1 MAMFISVKN
10 RSDMK
15 TKLLIALL
23 LVSLNSL
30 AQTVINKSVSVSQGQ
45 KITMH
50 FDYPEIVR
58 VSTWDKIEI
67 SIQGSV
73 LINGGENDDA
83 FILES
88 SATGDLITVE
98 SKIKGLKN
106 LPQRVTVMEGGR
118 KIVFKTKADYRKY
131 CDEHG
136 KNFSFMSTGVD
147 MDITLEIKVPQ
158 NIETRVE
165 SVYGMVEVKQFTGPL
180 IVDATYGGIDAA
192 LLEKN
197 TGELVAET
205 NFGQIYSNL
214 DVKFGGQNV
223 QEKDFHTYV
232 SAKPGNGP
240 RYNFESKYGNVYL
253 RKLN

>member
-1 MAMFISVKN
+1 MEMFISVKN

-30 AQTVINKSVSVSQGQ
+30 AQIVINKSVSVSQGQ

-58 VSTWDKIEI
+58 VSTWDKNEI

-83 FILES
+83 FVLES
-88 SATGDLITVE
+88 STAGDLITVE

-106 LPQRVTVMEGGR
+106 LPQRITVMEGSK
-118 KIVFKTKADYRKY
+118 KIVFKTKPDYRKY
-131 CDEHG
+131 CEEHG
-136 KNFSFMSTGVD
+136 KDFSFMSTGVD

-165 SVYGMVEVKQFTGPL
+165 SVYGMVEVKLFNGPL
-180 IVDATYGGIDAA
+180 AVDATYEGVDAA
-192 LLEKN
+192 LPEKN
-197 TGELVAET
+197 TGELTAET
-205 NFGQIYSNL
+205 NYGQIYSNL
-214 DVKFGGQNV
+214 DVKFSYENFR
-223 QEKDFHTYV
+223 EEDFHTYV
-232 SAKPGNGP
+232 SAKPGIGP
-240 RYNFESKYGNVYL
+240 RFSFESKYGNVYL